1 MPVFTDRA
9 DVHETDFTEVWMH
22 WFANDRT
29 GFMEEEAVFALN
41 EITTYLCVENA
52 SGIALSVTA
61 ELYAT
66 LYALA
71 CMQTKTTHPFFFF
84 FFFFHGIGNTHLLPR
99 YFPLELLQGNRCR
112 HRLLTYTIETR
123 YKIQK
128 KIN

>member
-1 MPVFTDRA
+1 MECTSQSTPATVRIENVDVPVFTDRA
-9 DVHETDFTEVWMH
+9 DVHETDFMEVWMH

-84 FFFFHGIGNTHLLPR
+84 FFFFSHGIGNTFR
-99 YFPLELLQGNRCR
+99 WNYFRGIGVAIV
-112 HRLLTYTIETR
+112 Y
-123 YKIQK
+123 
-128 KIN
+128 